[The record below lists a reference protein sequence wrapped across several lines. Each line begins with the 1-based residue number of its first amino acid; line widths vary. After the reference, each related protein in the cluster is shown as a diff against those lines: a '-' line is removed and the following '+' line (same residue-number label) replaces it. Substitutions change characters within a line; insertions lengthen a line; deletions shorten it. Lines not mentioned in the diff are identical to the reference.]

1 MISLQAVTSI
11 FKRATSSIR
20 LTMASL
26 LLICLTTGCAS
37 VSTQNNEWLM
47 GHSANEGT
55 LREPCIKCGEDWI
68 FIPNEPFASQRQME
82 REGGWQNYSY

>member
-1 MISLQAVTSI
+1 
-11 FKRATSSIR
+11 
-20 LTMASL
+20 
-26 LLICLTTGCAS
+26 
-37 VSTQNNEWLM
+37 M
-47 GHSANEGT
+47 GHSANDGT